1 MASQKLVVEAEV
13 FCMTAPDVK
22 CFHIAI
28 VVRDLDAAVEGYR
41 RLLGAEHWRVRA
53 MSAGT
58 RIAYGSGSG
67 ATWELIE
74 VSGAGTSQFHEF
86 RDQHGE
92 GVQHI
97 GFWTPDLRA
106 SVLGALEG
114 GAELVSATTDAQ
126 GNSAVQLLPAEAV
139 EGEQLDKLGIGAFLE
154 AGFGGWRI
162 EYIGPSGEA
171 FLKDWLQEEYPD
183 ICITPMPW

>member
-1 MASQKLVVEAEV
+1 VTSPEV
-13 FCMTAPDVK
+13 KA
-22 CFHIAI
+22 FHIAI
-28 VVRDLDAAVEGYR
+28 VVQDIDKAIEGYR
-41 RLLGAEHWRVRA
+41 RLLAAEHWRVRA
-53 MSAGT
+53 MNPGT

-74 VSGAGTSQFHEF
+74 VSGSGTSQFHQF

-106 SVLGALEG
+106 SVEGAVAA
-114 GAELVSATTDAQ
+114 GAQLVSATSDAQ
-126 GNSAVQLLPAEAV
+126 GNTAVQLLPAASV
-139 EGEQLDKLGIGAFLE
+139 GPEQLDKLGIGAFLE

-162 EYIGPSGEA
+162 EYIGTTGAS
-171 FLKDWLQEEYPD
+171 FLRDWLQEEYDDIIVTPPD
-183 ICITPMPW
+183 